1 MPARSKRRKAVVIE
15 IDTSAKPMENP
26 YEQNMDIDKINYGLG
41 ALVVP

>member
-15 IDTSAKPMENP
+15 IDMSAIPMENP
-26 YEQNMDIDKINYGLG
+26 YEQNMEIYNINYGLG